1 MLGYLRFVLALFV
14 VIAHLGGIAGNVPFF
29 MHWGAFAVFGFY
41 LVSGYLMTRILHET
55 YSFRFAAF
63 AFNRFLR
70 LFPIYYLAAV
80 ISAVAIFLLP
90 SAGDFHAA
98 WKVKIRVVDFLGNGL
113 IFPFEFYDASFR
125 LLPATWSIA
134 VELVNYF
141 LLWLIVGRN
150 LKLAAGTALLALSY
164 HLASGYLGMSWTS
177 RYFPSYAA
185 LLPFALGACIYFWS
199 GSIARLPGR
208 FIRLAAAIASLIWM
222 ANIIICGMVSGLG
235 KLHYDYFFYLNFASL
250 FVLVACATHSNL
262 GSWFPRSGK
271 ILGDLAYPI
280 FLVHWIVGFA
290 ISLLLPNGAPHGL
303 LLFALSLPPI
313 FAASWVLAWGAD
325 RWVEPL
331 RSRVRV
337 SAVVYSGTPQGTRD
351 EASQFR

>member
-1 MLGYLRFVLALFV
+1 
-14 VIAHLGGIAGNVPFF
+14 

-55 YSFRFAAF
+55 YSFRFSAF

-70 LFPIYYLAAV
+70 LFPIYYIVAIFSAA
-80 ISAVAIFLLP
+80 AIFLLP

-98 WKVKIRVVDFLGNGL
+98 WRIKLRAVDILGNGL

-141 LLWLIVGRN
+141 LLWLIVARN
-150 LKLAAGTALLALSY
+150 LKLAAITALLALSY
-164 HLASGYLGMSWTS
+164 HAASGYLGMSWTS

-199 GSIARLPGR
+199 GYIAGLSGR
-208 FIRLAAAIASLIWM
+208 FIRLTAIIASLVWM
-222 ANIIICGMVSGLG
+222 TNIIVCGMVSGLG
-235 KLHYDYFFYLNFASL
+235 KIHYDQYFYLNFASL
-250 FVLVACATHSNL
+250 FVFLACSTHPKL
-262 GSWFPRSGK
+262 GISLSGSGK

-280 FLVHWIVGFA
+280 FLVHWIIGFGV
-290 ISLLLPNGAPHGL
+290 SLLWPNGVPQGL
-303 LLFALSLPPI
+303 FLFALSLPFI
-313 FAASWVLAWGAD
+313 LVASWALAWGAD
-325 RWVEPL
+325 RWIEPL
-331 RSRVRV
+331 RNRVRTG
-337 SAVVYSGTPQGTRD
+337 AVGSDTPQCIR
-351 EASQFR
+351 